1 MAEMIVYGERAA
13 FFLLGLV
20 TALLILDLI
29 VLAATAYFEW
39 KTRKMLR
46 ELDAMEGNRN
56 GKV

>member
-1 MAEMIVYGERAA
+1 MADMVAYGERAT

-46 ELDAMEGNRN
+46 ELDALEEMKN
-56 GKV
+56 G